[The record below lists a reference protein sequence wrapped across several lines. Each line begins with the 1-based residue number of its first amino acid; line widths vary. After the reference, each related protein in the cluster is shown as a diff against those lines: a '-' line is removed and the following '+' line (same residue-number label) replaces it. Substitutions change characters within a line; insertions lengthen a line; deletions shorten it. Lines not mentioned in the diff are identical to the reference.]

1 MYSGT
6 LKTRLVD
13 LSDKVSV
20 LDFSFMSLIMLKILA
35 KYLVW
40 AR

>member
-1 MYSGT
+1 MYPGT
-6 LKTRLVD
+6 LKSRLVD
-13 LSDKVSV
+13 FSDKVSV

-35 KYLVW
+35 KCLVW